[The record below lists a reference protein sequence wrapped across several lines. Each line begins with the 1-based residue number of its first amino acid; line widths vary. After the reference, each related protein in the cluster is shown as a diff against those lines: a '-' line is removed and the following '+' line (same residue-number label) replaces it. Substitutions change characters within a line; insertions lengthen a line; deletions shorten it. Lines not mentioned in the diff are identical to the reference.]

1 MIINIHLL
9 FHHHDPSFWFFL
21 VADMKLKMILR
32 GICFFKFP
40 PFADEVEDLCYLISV
55 ATALT
60 KRRLD
65 VMPAKSDESATL
77 SLG

>member
-1 MIINIHLL
+1 MLRCYETIVVFMRLISL
-9 FHHHDPSFWFFL
+9 S
-21 VADMKLKMILR
+21 VAVMKLKMILR

-40 PFADEVEDLCYLISV
+40 PFADGVEVLCYLISV